1 MDQTVAH
8 YNILERLG
16 GGALGDVYRARD
28 TRVGRTIALMLAPP
42 DLIADPARRQQF
54 LRDANAARTLNHP
67 NIAMLFDVVEQDGRC
82 YLAYEFAAGPSLRQE
97 MSGRAM
103 PLRRAIE
110 LAAQIADA
118 LAEGH
123 AQGFVHGD
131 LRPETVVV
139 TPKGS
144 TKILNFG
151 MAAWTAGGLARA
163 KAARSSKS
171 LEPDE
176 AQVAGYLSPEQAL
189 GGSIDARSDVFSLGI
204 VVFEM
209 LTGTNPFRGSA
220 QDSTVLN
227 IIQAQPPAPSSRNR
241 EVPREMD
248 TLVVK
253 MLAKEIEARPSS
265 AATLAAEFRS
275 LGAALDVRS
284 GETIPSALIPAE
296 EERRGVGVWVFV
308 AIATIAGAAAWWFL
322 R

>member
-42 DLIADPARRQQF
+42 DLVADPGRRQQF

-67 NIAMLFDVVEQDGRC
+67 NIAMLFDVVEQSGRC

-103 PLRRAIE
+103 PIRRAIE

-123 AQGFVHGD
+123 ARGFVHGD

-151 MAAWTAGGLARA
+151 MASWTAGGSARV
-163 KAARSSKS
+163 KASRSPKT
-171 LEPDE
+171 LDADE

-204 VVFEM
+204 VILEM
-209 LTGTNPFRGSA
+209 LTGTNPFRA
-220 QDSTVLN
+220 ATPEQTVLN
-227 IIQAQPPAPSSRNR
+227 IIQTQPPAPSSKAG
-241 EVPREMD
+241 EVVPELDALISR
-248 TLVVK
+248 
-253 MLAKEIEARPSS
+253 MLAKEIDARPSS
-265 AATLAAEFRS
+265 AAALAAEFRS

-284 GETIPSALIPAE
+284 GDAAPAVLIPADD
-296 EERRGVGVWVFV
+296 ERRGISVWIVVAVAVAGVAV
-308 AIATIAGAAAWWFL
+308 WWFL

>member
-42 DLIADPARRQQF
+42 DLVADPARRQQF
-54 LRDANAARTLNHP
+54 LRDAHAARTLNHP

-97 MSGRAM
+97 MSGRAL
-103 PLRRAIE
+103 PIRRAIE

-151 MAAWTAGGLARA
+151 MASWTAGGLARA
-163 KAARSSKS
+163 KAAVSPTT
-171 LEPDE
+171 LDPEQ
-176 AQVAGYLSPEQAL
+176 AQVAAYLSPEQAL
-189 GGSIDARSDVFSLGI
+189 GSSIDPRSDLFSLAV

-209 LTGTNPFRGSA
+209 VTGMNPFRGA
-220 QDSTVLN
+220 TPDATVMN
-227 IIQAQPPAPSSRNR
+227 IIQAQPVAPSSING
-241 EVPREMD
+241 EVPRELD
-248 TLVVK
+248 AVLVK
-253 MLAKEIEARPSS
+253 TLAKEIEGRPSS
-265 AATLAAEFRS
+265 AAALAAEFRS

-284 GETIPSALIPAE
+284 GDAVPAPLIPPE
-296 EERRGVGVWVFV
+296 EERRGAGLWFAAAL
-308 AIATIAGAAAWWFL
+308 AIAAAAVWWFL